1 MTVAEGPQRSRL
13 ARFDPR
19 RDLYAMLKPA
29 SNLGQRL
36 AKYQQIR
43 SRESESTRR
52 RQSSQRCLS
61 IARGL
66 GKTLRSLWTA
76 LGLRMWRGVGCWRL
90 LRRTPECSPPTIL
103 RRRPWCDPRGRAPR
117 HSETRAPT
125 RAFADYTAAVIV
137 RISVRPARA
146 LLPCPEFPECIQ
158 DARAHDTKRRS

>member
-117 HSETRAPT
+117 HFETRAPA
-125 RAFADYTAAVIV
+125 RAFADCRAAATA
-137 RISVRPARA
+137 RIFARRA
-146 LLPCPEFPECIQ
+146 RVLLPCSGFPAHIPN
-158 DARAHDTKRRS
+158 ARAHDTKRRS